1 MVFKLIGKVGPYD
14 TKTETDAKI
23 LVETNAR
30 IAADNTE
37 RSERIDAD
45 TQETNRA
52 KAAESNLQTNIDT
65 VSSAVAT
72 ETTRA
77 QNAEKE
83 LSDSIGQ
90 LESELTTKA
99 TTTEV
104 QTVKNDLGD
113 LGDQVSNIE
122 SKIPAKATA
131 QNQLAT
137 LSDVQAGGGLSE
149 VIHNDTLSGKGTS
162 DSPLGVVKVL
172 PAGGLLGQVLTK
184 TDTGEAWDDVAGL
197 EGDYCTKY
205 GIVDETKSGLPT
217 IVSGSTVKI
226 PAQLVLDVPGVPGLT
241 TSASDITYEIKSTI
255 DCTLFLANG
264 EILEATDVF
273 FQKSEPEDGTTGY
286 AAWWNGSEWKFKS
299 NDTGNVFRPANA
311 VRIAKC
317 VFTNGS
323 LTRLCFTGCRVL
335 NKQEYATKEQMN
347 NALATKADAQTVS
360 SLSTTVAGL
369 ETSKAAKASD
379 FITPITNANKGATK
393 TEIDALDNKINVAA
407 TSGTNV
413 GSYWFGKT
421 KADTTVPAPT
431 LPGQNYYDFTTGQ
444 VYKSTD
450 GATWTLD
457 TTNTPPTDI
466 DVQILITSKFWDIT
480 EQENQHGGEA
490 KWSHTNS
497 EWSYFPKMYEDIP
510 AGGASL
516 PLLTRLISDHKFND
530 ISYLD
535 ANTFSWQSGSVY
547 KAVYQ
552 HLVKDMASKRWG
564 YAWNNTEDTVRWYT
578 KSRNP
583 KVGDY
588 AYDWGEIY
596 DNASVPSN
604 LSHTVKE
611 YDTTNDSIK
620 IVSGGA
626 SFAFSEAKTKNAFN
640 LDSITETI
648 EGIEITYFVA
658 EDGHRICLPDQETAI
673 SNLYAKTGKANFFIL
688 DTANA
693 QFKLP
698 RTQKRKLLRAVKNG
712 DSWYNLYSDGWVE
725 QGGCVLN
732 AATGAHTITIPIEMA
747 DVEQLKKA
755 TIVSP
760 IFINGTIQNQG
771 VTVRNSSDSTW
782 STNQIDCFSWGATIH
797 IRWQVSGYAAE
808 SVLANEPVQ
817 HEYYYVGNFE
827 RSAIQQTAGLNAELF
842 NNKVDVGHQIIDFQA
857 PTAENNYTWY
867 RKYADGW
874 VEQGGYVPLRN
885 SGVSPVSVTFAVR
898 MANNIYTALT
908 TPEINESHAVI
919 EGTSGISIGIWQTD
933 KLTTGCKFVPGYG
946 SGGVAAE
953 AFYWEVKGMAL

>member
-1 MVFKLIGKVGPYD
+1 MKLNNWSCIGAELQGDQIDIEKMTQIYFYRAASGETMDNMLSPNFFNSIYDRIKVNDLILLYHPENKDKRWIKVIKNIGGNVETEEIKGKTVEEAVKWLANRTNIFEIMPLVKYLSTKPFGKQTYID
-14 TKTETDAKI
+14 INIDDFIRIPTKTFGEEAKEI
-23 LVETNAR
+23 QDIIQDV
-30 IAADNTE
+30 
-37 RSERIDAD
+37 
-45 TQETNRA
+45 
-52 KAAESNLQTNIDT
+52 
-65 VSSAVAT
+65 
-72 ETTRA
+72 
-77 QNAEKE
+77 KE
-83 LSDSIGQ
+83 
-90 LESELTTKA
+90 
-99 TTTEV
+99 
-104 QTVKNDLGD
+104 
-113 LGDQVSNIE
+113 
-122 SKIPAKATA
+122 IP
-131 QNQLAT
+131 
-137 LSDVQAGGGLSE
+137 
-149 VIHNDTLSGKGTS
+149 H
-162 DSPLGVVKVL
+162 
-172 PAGGLLGQVLTK
+172 
-184 TDTGEAWDDVAGL
+184 TGAF
-197 EGDYCTKY
+197 
-205 GIVDETKSGLPT
+205 IVDEQGTYGVVESAIINGNTYESITITTLIPGNTVKKSAKPT
-217 IVSGSTVKI
+217 IIYGRNAGQEFDYVPTDTFDDSGSSTH
-226 PAQLVLDVPGVPGLT
+226 LT
-241 TSASDITYEIKSTI
+241 T
-255 DCTLFLANG
+255 TLGLSQSF
-264 EILEATDVF
+264 ET
-273 FQKSEPEDGTTGY
+273 P
-286 AAWWNGSEWKFKS
+286 
-299 NDTGNVFRPANA
+299 
-311 VRIAKC
+311 
-317 VFTNGS
+317 
-323 LTRLCFTGCRVL
+323 
-335 NKQEYATKEQMN
+335 
-347 NALATKADAQTVS
+347 
-360 SLSTTVAGL
+360 LST
-369 ETSKAAKASD
+369 
-379 FITPITNANKGATK
+379 NNKGASI
-393 TEIDALDNKINVAA
+393 TEIKKVDDKIKKVDDKVNEVNKKADIAA
-407 TSGTNV
+407 TSGNLI